1 MIIDVMFTNEYFR
14 CNEHK
19 LHNSNIAGGSC
30 SAAGDLSLNSKC
42 YRRFPSDDETW
53 FSASNRCLT
62 NAGSLAVFNDVS
74 LNTTLTG
81 WLDTDKTY
89 WVGLVRSWWKTTTQ
103 GRLYEVSFSLA
114 TLIYVIHGKVPFKQ

>member
-1 MIIDVMFTNEYFR
+1 MPSQLNKHVARNV
-14 CNEHK
+14 

-42 YRRFPSDDETW
+42 YRRFSGDDETW
-53 FSASNRCLT
+53 FSASNHCLS
-62 NAGSLAVFNDVS
+62 NAGSLAVFTGIA

-89 WVGLVRSWWKTTTQ
+89 WIGLVRSWWKTTAQ
-103 GRLYEVSFSLA
+103 GRLYEVSFSVHA
-114 TLIYVIHGKVPFKQ
+114 TLLYAIKIAKILYKQ